1 MSRKVDHRPTK
12 PGAACSNQAGRA
24 TRRRSA
30 AYLADMLAILHGS
43 IEAAEAEAD
52 RRVNAIMWG
61 AMAGAGRVPLS
72 TALRRA
78 RRGDA

>member
-1 MSRKVDHRPTK
+1 
-12 PGAACSNQAGRA
+12 
-24 TRRRSA
+24 
-30 AYLADMLAILHGS
+30 MLAILHGS